1 LFDPIGHFV
10 NLSNDRDHFRRS
22 LNLFDLQVMCDC
34 YTPAGEPI
42 PTNKRHSAA
51 KIFSNPEVAAEEPW
65 YAKLP
70 QIFII
75 RAKMID
81 LRMIDRDCSCKW
93 QVWY

>member
-1 LFDPIGHFV
+1 M
-10 NLSNDRDHFRRS
+10 NS
-22 LNLFDLQVMCDC
+22 LDLQVMCDC

-75 RAKMID
+75 KSQND
-81 LRMIDRDCSCKW
+81 LSSHD
-93 QVWY
+93 